1 MIFEMAKLGLR
12 ELLVRKRTVLG
23 LVLGVSVVLLVFLA
37 LEGIKTGVGRTLTAR
52 ETDTMMVLPDGAM
65 GFWGSYLPS
74 DLGKRLRCLAARLSI
89 AETMRGE

>member
-12 ELLVRKRTVLG
+12 ELLVRKRTALG

-65 GFWGSYLPS
+65 GF
-74 DLGKRLRCLAARLSI
+74 
-89 AETMRGE
+89 